1 MNLSRAPYWLV
12 TSGRVLELHEVAVQQ
27 WGGAA
32 GAPNVS
38 CVEGAIGD
46 ALTAALYIVDL
57 DEDPDV
63 LTTASY
69 LLFYLARSHCFTDG
83 NKRVAWMAFAEQLA
97 VLGLHVEASQTEVV
111 DFVNRVATG
120 GFPVAEII
128 EWVAPRLTAL
138 PGYPAA

>member
-1 MNLSRAPYWLV
+1 MNLSRAPDWLV

-32 GAPNVS
+32 GAPNIS

-46 ALTAALYIVDL
+46 ALSAALYRVDL

-69 LLFYLARSHCFTDG
+69 LLVYFARNHCFADG
-83 NKRVAWMAFAEQLA
+83 NKRVAWMTFAEQLA
-97 VLGLHVEASQTEVV
+97 VLGLHVDASQAEVV
-111 DFVNRVATG
+111 DLLDRVATG
-120 GFPVAEII
+120 RFPVGAIL

-138 PGYPAA
+138 PGYPNA